1 MINKITII
9 GVGLIG
15 GSLAKAIKENNLAKV
30 VFGFGRDLNRLEKAQ
45 KANVIDQF
53 STNLK
58 EAINDSDIVV
68 IATPVGSFKEILSE
82 IKPFLTGKII
92 ITDVGS
98 TKTNIA
104 SIVSQTLGE
113 YSNCFIPA
121 HPIAGKE
128 KSGFE
133 ASESNLFKNKKVII
147 TPLETNSSDSINL
160 IQKMWQDIGADV
172 DFMSPESHDELLGM
186 TSHLPHMLA
195 FSLVNY
201 LISKNPSASIY
212 AAGGYKD
219 FSRIASGDNVMWRDI
234 CIQNKGQ
241 IINHIKGYQK
251 TLDSLVDA
259 IENENSDELD
269 LLFTTA
275 KKTRDSWVG

>member
-30 VFGFGRDLNRLEKAQ
+30 VFGFGRDLNRLEEAQ

-58 EAINDSDIVV
+58 DAINNSDIVI
-68 IATPVGSFKEILSE
+68 IATPVGSFQEILSE
-82 IKPFLTGKII
+82 IKPFLTSKIVI
-92 ITDVGS
+92 SDVGS

-104 SIVSQTLGE
+104 SIVSQTLGD
-113 YSNCFIPA
+113 YSNYFIPA

-133 ASESNLFKNKKVII
+133 ASESNLFNNRKVII
-147 TPLETNSSDSINL
+147 TPLETSSPDSINL
-160 IQKMWQDIGADV
+160 IQKMWEGTGADV

-212 AAGGYKD
+212 AAGGFKD
-219 FSRIASGDNVMWRDI
+219 FSRIASGDAVMWRDI
-234 CIQNKGQ
+234 CIQNKDQ
-241 IINHIKGYQK
+241 IIDHIRGYQK
-251 TLDSLVDA
+251 TLNSLVDA

-269 LLFTTA
+269 LLFTSA

>member
-30 VFGFGRDLNRLEKAQ
+30 VFGFGRDLNRLEKAK

-53 STNLK
+53 SINLK
-58 EAINDSDIVV
+58 DAINDSDIVI

-82 IKPFLTGKII
+82 IKPFLTSKIVI
-92 ITDVGS
+92 SDVGS

-104 SIVSQTLGE
+104 SIVSQTLGD

-133 ASESNLFKNKKVII
+133 ASESNLFNNRKVII
-147 TPLETNSSDSINL
+147 TPLETSNPDSINI
-160 IQKMWQDIGADV
+160 IQEMWEGTGADV

-212 AAGGYKD
+212 AAGGFKD
-219 FSRIASGDNVMWRDI
+219 FSRIASGDAVMWRDI
-234 CIQNKGQ
+234 CIQNKDQ
-241 IINHIKGYQK
+241 IIDHIRGYQK
-251 TLDSLVDA
+251 TLNSLVDA

-269 LLFTTA
+269 LLFTSA

>member
-30 VFGFGRDLNRLEKAQ
+30 VFGYGRDLNRLEKAK

-58 EAINDSDIVV
+58 DAINDSDIVI
-68 IATPVGSFKEILSE
+68 IATPVGSFQEILIE
-82 IKPFLTGKII
+82 IKPFLTSKIVI
-92 ITDVGS
+92 SDVGS

-104 SIVSQTLGE
+104 SIVSQTLGD
-113 YSNCFIPA
+113 YSNYFIPA

-133 ASESNLFKNKKVII
+133 ASEANLFNNRKVII
-147 TPLETNSSDSINL
+147 TPLETSNPNSISL
-160 IQKMWQDIGADV
+160 IQKMWEGTGADV

-212 AAGGYKD
+212 AAGGFKD
-219 FSRIASGDNVMWRDI
+219 FSRIASGDAVMWRDI
-234 CIQNKGQ
+234 CIQNKDQ
-241 IINHIKGYQK
+241 IISHIKGYQK
-251 TLDSLVDA
+251 TLNSLVDA

-269 LLFTTA
+269 LLFTSA

>member
-58 EAINDSDIVV
+58 DAINDSDIVI
-68 IATPVGSFKEILSE
+68 IATPVGSFQEILSE
-82 IKPFLTGKII
+82 IKPFLTSKIVI
-92 ITDVGS
+92 SDVGS

-104 SIVSQTLGE
+104 SIVSQTLGD
-113 YSNCFIPA
+113 YSNYFIPA

-133 ASESNLFKNKKVII
+133 ASESNLFNNRKVII
-147 TPLETNSSDSINL
+147 TPLETSSPDSINL
-160 IQKMWQDIGADV
+160 IQKMWEGTGADV

-212 AAGGYKD
+212 AAGGFKD
-219 FSRIASGDNVMWRDI
+219 FSRIASGDAVMWRDI
-234 CIQNKGQ
+234 CIQNKDQ
-241 IINHIKGYQK
+241 IIDHIRGYKK
-251 TLDSLVDA
+251 TLDSLADA
-259 IENENSDELD
+259 IEKEDSERLE
-269 LLFTTA
+269 LLFNSA
-275 KKTRDSWVG
+275 KESRDSWLG

>member
-30 VFGFGRDLNRLEKAQ
+30 VFGFGRDLNRLEKAK

-53 STNLK
+53 SINLK
-58 EAINDSDIVV
+58 DAINDSDIVI
-68 IATPVGSFKEILSE
+68 IATPVGSFQEILSE
-82 IKPFLTGKII
+82 IKPFLTSKIVI
-92 ITDVGS
+92 SDVGS

-104 SIVSQTLGE
+104 SIVSQTLGD
-113 YSNCFIPA
+113 YSNYFIPA

-133 ASESNLFKNKKVII
+133 ASESNLFNNRKVII
-147 TPLETNSSDSINL
+147 TPLETSSPDSINL
-160 IQKMWQDIGADV
+160 IQKMWEGTGADV

-212 AAGGYKD
+212 AAGGFKD
-219 FSRIASGDNVMWRDI
+219 FSRIASGDAVMWRDI
-234 CIQNKGQ
+234 CIQNKDQ
-241 IINHIKGYQK
+241 IIDHIRGYQK
-251 TLDSLVDA
+251 TLNSLVDA

-269 LLFTTA
+269 LLFTSA
-275 KKTRDSWVG
+275 KKTRDSWIG

>member
-30 VFGFGRDLNRLEKAQ
+30 VFGFGRDLNRLEEAQ

-58 EAINDSDIVV
+58 DAINNSDIVI
-68 IATPVGSFKEILSE
+68 IATPVGSFQEILSE
-82 IKPFLTGKII
+82 IKPFLTSKIVI
-92 ITDVGS
+92 SDVGS

-104 SIVSQTLGE
+104 SIVSQTLGD
-113 YSNCFIPA
+113 YSNYFIPA

-133 ASESNLFKNKKVII
+133 ASEANLFNNRKVII
-147 TPLETNSSDSINL
+147 TPLETSRPDSISL
-160 IQKMWQDIGADV
+160 IQKMWEGTGADV

-201 LISKNPSASIY
+201 LISRNPSASIY
-212 AAGGYKD
+212 AAGGFKD
-219 FSRIASGDNVMWRDI
+219 FSRIASGDAVMWRDI
-234 CIQNKGQ
+234 CIQNKDQ
-241 IINHIKGYQK
+241 IISHIKGYQK
-251 TLDSLVDA
+251 TLNSLVDA
-259 IENENSDELD
+259 IENENSDKLD
-269 LLFTTA
+269 LLFTSA

>member
-58 EAINDSDIVV
+58 DAINDSDIVI
-68 IATPVGSFKEILSE
+68 IATPVGSFKEILSK
-82 IKPFLTGKII
+82 IKPFLTSKIVI
-92 ITDVGS
+92 SDVGS

-104 SIVSQTLGE
+104 SIVSQTLGD

-133 ASESNLFKNKKVII
+133 ASESNLFNNRKVII
-147 TPLETNSSDSINL
+147 TPLETSNPDSINI
-160 IQKMWQDIGADV
+160 IQEMWEGTGADV

-212 AAGGYKD
+212 AAGGFKD
-219 FSRIASGDNVMWRDI
+219 FSRIASGDAIMWRDI
-234 CIQNKGQ
+234 CIQNKDQ
-241 IINHIKGYQK
+241 IISHIKGYQK
-251 TLDSLVDA
+251 TLNSLVDA
-259 IENENSDELD
+259 IENENSNELD
-269 LLFTTA
+269 LLFTSA
-275 KKTRDSWVG
+275 KKTRDSWIG

>member
-1 MINKITII
+1 MINKITVI

-15 GSLAKAIKENNLAKV
+15 GSLAKAIKKNNLSKI
-30 VFGFGRDLNRLEKAQ
+30 VFGFGRDSNRLKEAQ
-45 KANVIDQF
+45 KANIIDQF

-58 EAINDSDIVV
+58 EAVSDSDIVV

-82 IKPFLTGKII
+82 IKPFLTDKIL

-98 TKTNIA
+98 TKTNIV
-104 SIVSQTLGE
+104 SIVKQILGE
-113 YSNCFIPA
+113 YSNFFVPA

-133 ASESNLFKNKKVII
+133 SSESSLFNNKKVII
-147 TPLETNSSDSINL
+147 TPLETNRAESINL
-160 IQKMWQDIGADV
+160 IQKMWEGTGADV

-212 AAGGYKD
+212 AAGGFKD
-219 FSRIASGDNVMWRDI
+219 FSRIASGDAVMWRDI
-234 CIQNKGQ
+234 CIQNKNQ
-241 IINHIKGYQK
+241 IIDHIKGYQK
-251 TLDSLVDA
+251 TLNSLVDA

-269 LLFTTA
+269 LLFTKA

>member
-58 EAINDSDIVV
+58 DAINDSDIVI
-68 IATPVGSFKEILSE
+68 IATPVGSFKEILIE
-82 IKPFLTGKII
+82 IKPFLTSKIVI
-92 ITDVGS
+92 SDVGS

-104 SIVSQTLGE
+104 SIVSQTLGD
-113 YSNCFIPA
+113 YSNYFIPA

-133 ASESNLFKNKKVII
+133 ASEANLFNNRKVII
-147 TPLETNSSDSINL
+147 TPLETSSPASISL
-160 IQKMWQDIGADV
+160 IQKMWEGTGADV

-212 AAGGYKD
+212 AAGGFKD
-219 FSRIASGDNVMWRDI
+219 FSRIASGDAVMWRDI
-234 CIQNKGQ
+234 CIQNKDQ
-241 IINHIKGYQK
+241 IIDHIRGYQK
-251 TLDSLVDA
+251 TLNSLVDA

-269 LLFTTA
+269 LLFTSA

>member
-58 EAINDSDIVV
+58 DAINDSDIVI
-68 IATPVGSFKEILSE
+68 IATPVGSFKEILNE
-82 IKPFLTGKII
+82 IKPFLTSKIVI
-92 ITDVGS
+92 SDVGS

-104 SIVSQTLGE
+104 SIVSQTLGD
-113 YSNCFIPA
+113 YSNYFIPA

-133 ASESNLFKNKKVII
+133 ASECNLFNNRKVII
-147 TPLETNSSDSINL
+147 TPLETSSTDSINL
-160 IQKMWQDIGADV
+160 IQKMWEGTGADV

-212 AAGGYKD
+212 AAGGFKD
-219 FSRIASGDNVMWRDI
+219 FSRIASGDAVMWRDI
-234 CIQNKGQ
+234 CIQNKDQ
-241 IINHIKGYQK
+241 IIDHIRGYQK
-251 TLDSLVDA
+251 TLNSLVDA

-269 LLFTTA
+269 LLFTSA

>member
-30 VFGFGRDLNRLEKAQ
+30 VFGYGRDLNRLEKAK

-58 EAINDSDIVV
+58 DAINDSDIVI
-68 IATPVGSFKEILSE
+68 IATPVGSFKEILIE
-82 IKPFLTGKII
+82 IKPFLTSKIVI
-92 ITDVGS
+92 SDVGS

-104 SIVSQTLGE
+104 LIVSQTLGD
-113 YSNCFIPA
+113 YSNYFIPA

-133 ASESNLFKNKKVII
+133 ASESNLFNNRKVII
-147 TPLETNSSDSINL
+147 TPLETSSPDSISL
-160 IQKMWQDIGADV
+160 IQKMWEGTGADV

-212 AAGGYKD
+212 AAGGFKD
-219 FSRIASGDNVMWRDI
+219 FSRIASGDAVMWRDI
-234 CIQNKGQ
+234 CIQNKDQ
-241 IINHIKGYQK
+241 IISHIKGYQK
-251 TLDSLVDA
+251 TLNSLVDA
-259 IENENSDELD
+259 IENENSNELD
-269 LLFTTA
+269 LLFTSA

>member
-30 VFGFGRDLNRLEKAQ
+30 VFGFGRDLNRLEEAQ

-58 EAINDSDIVV
+58 DAINDSDIVI
-68 IATPVGSFKEILSE
+68 IATPVGSFKEILIE
-82 IKPFLTGKII
+82 IKPFLTSKIVI
-92 ITDVGS
+92 SDVGS

-104 SIVSQTLGE
+104 SIVSQTLGD
-113 YSNCFIPA
+113 YSNYFIPA

-133 ASESNLFKNKKVII
+133 ASEANLFNNRKVII
-147 TPLETNSSDSINL
+147 TPLETSSPDSISL
-160 IQKMWQDIGADV
+160 IQKMWEGTGADV

-212 AAGGYKD
+212 AAGGFKD
-219 FSRIASGDNVMWRDI
+219 FSRIASGDAVMWRDI
-234 CIQNKGQ
+234 CIQNKDQ
-241 IINHIKGYQK
+241 IIDHIRGYQK
-251 TLDSLVDA
+251 TLNSLVDA

-269 LLFTTA
+269 LLFTSA

>member
-30 VFGFGRDLNRLEKAQ
+30 VFGFGRDSDRLEKAQ
-45 KANVIDQF
+45 KINIIDQY

-58 EAINDSDIVV
+58 EAVSDSDIVV
-68 IATPVGSFKEILSE
+68 IATPVGSFKEILSK
-82 IKPFLTGKII
+82 IKPFLTGKIVV
-92 ITDVGS
+92 TDVGS

-104 SIVSQTLGE
+104 SMVSQTLGE
-113 YSNCFIPA
+113 YSNFFIPA

-133 ASESNLFKNKKVII
+133 ASESNLFNNKKVII
-147 TPLETNSSDSINL
+147 TPLEGNSSDSISL
-160 IQKMWQDIGADV
+160 IQNMWEGTGADV

-212 AAGGYKD
+212 AAGGFKD
-219 FSRIASGDNVMWRDI
+219 FSRIASGDAVMWRDI
-234 CIQNKGQ
+234 CIQNKDQ
-241 IINHIKGYQK
+241 IIDHIKGYQK

-259 IENENSDELD
+259 IKNENSDELD
-269 LLFTTA
+269 LLFTNA

>member
-58 EAINDSDIVV
+58 DAINDSDIVI
-68 IATPVGSFKEILSE
+68 IATPVGSFKEILIE
-82 IKPFLTGKII
+82 IKPFLTSKIVI
-92 ITDVGS
+92 SDVGS

-104 SIVSQTLGE
+104 SIVSQTLGD
-113 YSNCFIPA
+113 YSNYFIPA

-133 ASESNLFKNKKVII
+133 ASEANLFNNRKVII
-147 TPLETNSSDSINL
+147 TPLETSSPDSINL
-160 IQKMWQDIGADV
+160 IQKMWEGTGADV

-212 AAGGYKD
+212 AAGGFKD
-219 FSRIASGDNVMWRDI
+219 FSRIASGDAVMWRDI
-234 CIQNKGQ
+234 CIQNKDQ
-241 IINHIKGYQK
+241 IIDHIRGYQK
-251 TLDSLVDA
+251 TLNSLVDA

-269 LLFTTA
+269 LLFTSA

>member
-30 VFGFGRDLNRLEKAQ
+30 VFGYGRDLNRLEKAQ
-45 KANVIDQF
+45 KANVIDKF

-58 EAINDSDIVV
+58 DAINDSDIVI
-68 IATPVGSFKEILSE
+68 IATPVGSFKEILIE
-82 IKPFLTGKII
+82 IKPFLTSKIVI
-92 ITDVGS
+92 SDVGS

-104 SIVSQTLGE
+104 LIVSQTLGD
-113 YSNCFIPA
+113 YSNYFIPA

-133 ASESNLFKNKKVII
+133 ASESNLFNNRKVII
-147 TPLETNSSDSINL
+147 TPLETSSPDSINL
-160 IQKMWQDIGADV
+160 IQKMWEGTGADV

-212 AAGGYKD
+212 AAGGFKD
-219 FSRIASGDNVMWRDI
+219 FSRIASGDAVMWRDI
-234 CIQNKGQ
+234 CIQNKDQ
-241 IINHIKGYQK
+241 IISHIKGYQK
-251 TLDSLVDA
+251 TLNSLVDA

-269 LLFTTA
+269 LLFTSA

>member
-30 VFGFGRDLNRLEKAQ
+30 VFGYGRDLNRLEKAK

-58 EAINDSDIVV
+58 DAVNDSDIVI
-68 IATPVGSFKEILSE
+68 IATPVGSFKEILIE
-82 IKPFLTGKII
+82 IKPFLTSKIVI
-92 ITDVGS
+92 SDVGS

-104 SIVSQTLGE
+104 LIVSQTLGD
-113 YSNCFIPA
+113 YSNYFIPA

-133 ASESNLFKNKKVII
+133 ASEPNLFNNRKVII
-147 TPLETNSSDSINL
+147 TPLETSSTDSINL
-160 IQKMWQDIGADV
+160 IQKMWEGTGADV

-212 AAGGYKD
+212 AAGGFKD
-219 FSRIASGDNVMWRDI
+219 FSRIASGDAVMWRDI
-234 CIQNKGQ
+234 CIQNKDQ
-241 IINHIKGYQK
+241 IISHIKGYQK
-251 TLDSLVDA
+251 TLNSLVDA

-269 LLFTTA
+269 LLFTSA

>member
-30 VFGFGRDLNRLEKAQ
+30 VFGFGRDSERLEKAQ
-45 KANVIDQF
+45 KTNVIDQY

-58 EAINDSDIVV
+58 EAVSNADIVV

-82 IKPFLTGKII
+82 IKPFLTGKIV

-104 SIVSQTLGE
+104 LMVSQTLGE
-113 YSNCFIPA
+113 HSNSFIPA

-133 ASESNLFKNKKVII
+133 ASESNLFNNKKVII
-147 TPLETNSSDSINL
+147 TPLETNSSDSISL
-160 IQKMWQDIGADV
+160 IQKMWEGAGADV

-212 AAGGYKD
+212 AAGGFKD
-219 FSRIASGDNVMWRDI
+219 FSRIASGDAVMWRDI
-234 CIQNKGQ
+234 CIQNKDQ
-241 IINHIKGYQK
+241 IIGHLKGYQK

-259 IENENSDELD
+259 IKNENSDELD
-269 LLFTTA
+269 LLFTNA

>member
-58 EAINDSDIVV
+58 DAINNSDIVI

-82 IKPFLTGKII
+82 IKPFLTSKIVI
-92 ITDVGS
+92 SDVGS

-104 SIVSQTLGE
+104 SIVSQTLGD
-113 YSNCFIPA
+113 YSNYFIPA

-133 ASESNLFKNKKVII
+133 ASESNLFNNRKVII
-147 TPLETNSSDSINL
+147 TPLETSNSDSIN
-160 IQKMWQDIGADV
+160 IIKEMWEGTGADV

-212 AAGGYKD
+212 AAGGFKD
-219 FSRIASGDNVMWRDI
+219 FSRIASGDAVMWRDI
-234 CIQNKGQ
+234 CIQNKDQ
-241 IINHIKGYQK
+241 IISHIKGYQK
-251 TLDSLVDA
+251 TLNSLVDA

-269 LLFTTA
+269 LLFTSA

>member
-30 VFGFGRDLNRLEKAQ
+30 VFGFGRDLNRLEAAQ

-58 EAINDSDIVV
+58 DAINDSDIVI
-68 IATPVGSFKEILSE
+68 IATPVGSFKEILNE
-82 IKPFLTGKII
+82 IKPFLTSKIVI
-92 ITDVGS
+92 SDVGS

-104 SIVSQTLGE
+104 SIVSQTLGD
-113 YSNCFIPA
+113 YSNYFIPA

-133 ASESNLFKNKKVII
+133 ASEANLFNNRKVII
-147 TPLETNSSDSINL
+147 TPLETSNPNSISL
-160 IQKMWQDIGADV
+160 IQKMWEGTGADV

-212 AAGGYKD
+212 AAGGFKD
-219 FSRIASGDNVMWRDI
+219 FSRIASGDAVMWRDI
-234 CIQNKGQ
+234 CIQNKDQ
-241 IINHIKGYQK
+241 IISHIKGYQK
-251 TLDSLVDA
+251 TLNSLVDA

-269 LLFTTA
+269 LLFTSA

>member
-30 VFGFGRDLNRLEKAQ
+30 VFGFGRDLNRLEAAQ

-58 EAINDSDIVV
+58 DAINDSDIVI
-68 IATPVGSFKEILSE
+68 IATPVGSFQEILNE
-82 IKPFLTGKII
+82 IKPFLTNKIVI
-92 ITDVGS
+92 SDVGS

-104 SIVSQTLGE
+104 SIVSQTLGD
-113 YSNCFIPA
+113 YSNYFIPA

-133 ASESNLFKNKKVII
+133 ASESNLFNNRKVII
-147 TPLETNSSDSINL
+147 TPLETSSPDSINL
-160 IQKMWQDIGADV
+160 IQKMWEGTGADV

-212 AAGGYKD
+212 AAGGFKD
-219 FSRIASGDNVMWRDI
+219 FSRIASGDAVMWRDI
-234 CIQNKGQ
+234 CIQNKDQ
-241 IINHIKGYQK
+241 IISHIKGYQK
-251 TLDSLVDA
+251 TLNSLVDA
-259 IENENSDELD
+259 IENENSNELD
-269 LLFTTA
+269 LLFTSA